1 MKWLQN
7 LKVKKKLFIL
17 MFVFICGLI
26 SIGTMGF
33 YYLRQAND
41 HFESLYQVDLKK
53 VELASQGCILIREV
67 QGNMFLLMSTTYP
80 DEEKKLVAE
89 INDLSLKFDETLK
102 VYEQLPLT
110 SLEQANLKELRDA
123 ISNYRLIKK
132 QVVEMST
139 TGQDQAARQLYRDK
153 GEALADDFVQH
164 LNDIS
169 IQSQANADEM
179 AVASQAA
186 FNQAKIVFILFV
198 LVVTVLGFILGF
210 IIIRQI
216 VTRLNDAVDFLDEIA
231 TGDFSR
237 DVSAAHSRE
246 DHSEFGLL
254 SKSIDQMN
262 KHIRALIKNISST
275 AENLASASEELSA
288 TAEQSAQASEQ
299 VAQSITMVAKGSEKQ
314 LHMANETSVTI
325 DEMAKGIQQVAQNS
339 MIATQ
344 SAEKTSISASSGGSA
359 IEKTIDQM
367 KVIEQKTDHTANIIS
382 ELEDRSQQIGQI
394 VEAITTIADQTNL
407 LALNAAI
414 EAARAGEAGRGFSV
428 VAEEVRKLAEQSAK
442 SAKEITELIHEIQDR
457 TNNAVSFMND
467 SKKEVKTG
475 AEVANLAG
483 ENFAEILTRVSEI
496 TNQIHEISAASQELT
511 SGTDT
516 VVMSARHTIKESEK
530 AAEETQSISAA
541 TEQQSAA
548 VEEIAT
554 ASKHLADM
562 AMELQNSILKFK
574 V

>member
-1 MKWLQN
+1 MQWLHN

-26 SIGTMGF
+26 SIGVMGF
-33 YYLRQAND
+33 YYLRQANEN
-41 HFESLYQVDLKK
+41 FENLYQVDLKK
-53 VELASQGCILIREV
+53 VEHASQGCVLIREI
-67 QGNMFLLMSTTYP
+67 QGDMFLLMSTTYP
-80 DEEKKLVAE
+80 EEEKKLMGE
-89 INDLSLKFDETLK
+89 INNLTLKFDETLK
-102 VYEQLPLT
+102 SYEQLPLN
-110 SLEQANLKELRDA
+110 SMEQGNLKELRDA
-123 ISNYRLIKK
+123 INDYRVVKK
-132 QVVEMST
+132 RVIELAT

-153 GEALADDFVQH
+153 GEVIADDFVQH
-164 LNDIS
+164 LNDMTIK
-169 IQSQANADEM
+169 SQANADEM
-179 AVASQAA
+179 AAASHAA
-186 FNQAKIVFILFV
+186 FQQAKMVFILFV
-198 LVVTVLGFILGF
+198 LCLTVIGLILGSL
-210 IIIRQI
+210 IIRQI

-237 DVSAAHSRE
+237 DVSAAHSLE
-246 DHSEFGLL
+246 DHSEFGRL
-254 SKSIDQMN
+254 SRSIDQMN
-262 KHIRALIKNISST
+262 KHIRALIKNISTT

-299 VAQSITMVAKGSEKQ
+299 VAQSIITVAKGSEKQ
-314 LHMANETSVTI
+314 LHMANETSLTI
-325 DEMAKGIQQVAQNS
+325 EEMAKGIQQVAQNS
-339 MIATQ
+339 MVATQ
-344 SAEKTSISASSGGSA
+344 SAEKTSISATSGGSA
-359 IEKTIDQM
+359 IEQTIDQM
-367 KVIEQKTDHTANIIS
+367 KVIEQKTDHTANVIS
-382 ELEDRSQQIGQI
+382 ELDARSQQIGQI

-428 VAEEVRKLAEQSAK
+428 VAEEVRKLAEQSAQ
-442 SAKEITELIHEIQDR
+442 SAKEITELIHEIQER
-457 TNNAVSFMND
+457 TNSAVSFMND

-475 AEVANLAG
+475 AEVAILAG

-496 TNQIHEISAASQELT
+496 TDQIHEISAASQELT

-516 VVMSARHTIKESEK
+516 VVMSAHHTIQESEK
-530 AAEETQSISAA
+530 AAEETESISAA

>member
-1 MKWLQN
+1 
-7 LKVKKKLFIL
+7 
-17 MFVFICGLI
+17 
-26 SIGTMGF
+26 
-33 YYLRQAND
+33 
-41 HFESLYQVDLKK
+41 
-53 VELASQGCILIREV
+53 
-67 QGNMFLLMSTTYP
+67 
-80 DEEKKLVAE
+80 
-89 INDLSLKFDETLK
+89 
-102 VYEQLPLT
+102 
-110 SLEQANLKELRDA
+110 
-123 ISNYRLIKK
+123 
-132 QVVEMST
+132 
-139 TGQDQAARQLYRDK
+139 
-153 GEALADDFVQH
+153 
-164 LNDIS
+164 
-169 IQSQANADEM
+169 
-179 AVASQAA
+179 
-186 FNQAKIVFILFV
+186 
-198 LVVTVLGFILGF
+198 
-210 IIIRQI
+210 
-216 VTRLNDAVDFLDEIA
+216 
-231 TGDFSR
+231 
-237 DVSAAHSRE
+237 
-246 DHSEFGLL
+246 
-254 SKSIDQMN
+254 
-262 KHIRALIKNISST
+262 
-275 AENLASASEELSA
+275 
-288 TAEQSAQASEQ
+288 
-299 VAQSITMVAKGSEKQ
+299 
-314 LHMANETSVTI
+314 MANETSVTI

-344 SAEKTSISASSGGSA
+344 SAEKTSISASSGGAA

-382 ELEDRSQQIGQI
+382 ELEGRSQQIGQI

-428 VAEEVRKLAEQSAK
+428 VAEEVRKLAEQSAQ
-442 SAKEITELIHEIQDR
+442 SAKEITELIHEIQER

-483 ENFAEILTRVSEI
+483 DNFAEILTRVSEI

>member
-1 MKWLQN
+1 
-7 LKVKKKLFIL
+7 
-17 MFVFICGLI
+17 
-26 SIGTMGF
+26 
-33 YYLRQAND
+33 
-41 HFESLYQVDLKK
+41 
-53 VELASQGCILIREV
+53 
-67 QGNMFLLMSTTYP
+67 
-80 DEEKKLVAE
+80 
-89 INDLSLKFDETLK
+89 
-102 VYEQLPLT
+102 
-110 SLEQANLKELRDA
+110 
-123 ISNYRLIKK
+123 
-132 QVVEMST
+132 
-139 TGQDQAARQLYRDK
+139 
-153 GEALADDFVQH
+153 
-164 LNDIS
+164 
-169 IQSQANADEM
+169 
-179 AVASQAA
+179 
-186 FNQAKIVFILFV
+186 
-198 LVVTVLGFILGF
+198 
-210 IIIRQI
+210 
-216 VTRLNDAVDFLDEIA
+216 
-231 TGDFSR
+231 
-237 DVSAAHSRE
+237 
-246 DHSEFGLL
+246 
-254 SKSIDQMN
+254 
-262 KHIRALIKNISST
+262 
-275 AENLASASEELSA
+275 
-288 TAEQSAQASEQ
+288 
-299 VAQSITMVAKGSEKQ
+299 
-314 LHMANETSVTI
+314 MANETSVTI

-344 SAEKTSISASSGGSA
+344 SAEQTSISARSGGAA
-359 IEKTIDQM
+359 IEKTINQM

-442 SAKEITELIHEIQDR
+442 SAKEITELIQEIQER

-516 VVMSARHTIKESEK
+516 VVMSAHHTIKESEK